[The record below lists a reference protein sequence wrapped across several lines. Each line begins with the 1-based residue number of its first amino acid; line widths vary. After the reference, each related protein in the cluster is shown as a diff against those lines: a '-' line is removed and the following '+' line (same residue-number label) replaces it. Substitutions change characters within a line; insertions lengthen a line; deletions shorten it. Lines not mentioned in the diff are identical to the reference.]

1 MPSFQLTTN
10 KTVPYTPTDV
20 DCVYTSRQS
29 HFGYQYTAHPLSYFD
44 IQSLLTAEYFLIYF
58 ETTFP
63 SMWPKNLQSS
73 RTSTDNIYLSVNFFH
88 WYRTSVQALMSS
100 PVLPSTPVNR
110 CIICWSVLPSS
121 YYNFNYTA
129 QYKIYSEDI
138 FFQNKTIWFPFS
150 ENLVI
155 RNFHHINVSVMFVIC
170 FQHLALFSP
179 SL

>member
-20 DCVYTSRQS
+20 DCIHIATISFWLSIYCTSSILLRHTIIVNS
-29 HFGYQYTAHPLSYFD
+29 KVLSYLFWNNFSLNVTEKSPV
-44 IQSLLTAEYFLIYF
+44 QSDNYWQYLLDRL
-58 ETTFP
+58 TFF
-63 SMWPKNLQSS
+63 
-73 RTSTDNIYLSVNFFH
+73 TGTG
-88 WYRTSVQALMSS
+88 QALMSS

-110 CIICWSVLPSS
+110 CIICWSLMPSS

-129 QYKIYSEDI
+129 QNKIYSEDI

-155 RNFHHINVSVMFVIC
+155 SNFDHINVSVMFVIC